1 MLYSRK
7 KISWLDG
14 VFVKK
19 DFQAVLQAKDSLFQI
34 YDLIQR
40 NDNSSNCENELKN

>member
-19 DFQAVLQAKDSLFQI
+19 DFQAVLQAKDLLFQI
-34 YDLIQR
+34 YDQIQR